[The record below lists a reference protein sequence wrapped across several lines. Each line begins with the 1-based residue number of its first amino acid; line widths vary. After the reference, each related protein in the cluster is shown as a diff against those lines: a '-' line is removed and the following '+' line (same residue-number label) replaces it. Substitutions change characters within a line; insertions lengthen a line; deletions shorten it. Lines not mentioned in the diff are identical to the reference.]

1 MRQGR
6 HRATVVVG
14 TKGNLRNECRRSGPV
29 FLSRRLMFK
38 AAYRRLSA
46 SLAIKEDK
54 KTMKGGM
61 PAVCRQY
68 SNRGGKTDD

>member
-1 MRQGR
+1 
-6 HRATVVVG
+6 
-14 TKGNLRNECRRSGPV
+14 
-29 FLSRRLMFK
+29 MFK

-54 KTMKGGM
+54 KVMKGGM

-68 SNRGGKTDD
+68 SNRGGKTDDERRYAGVAPGYHSG